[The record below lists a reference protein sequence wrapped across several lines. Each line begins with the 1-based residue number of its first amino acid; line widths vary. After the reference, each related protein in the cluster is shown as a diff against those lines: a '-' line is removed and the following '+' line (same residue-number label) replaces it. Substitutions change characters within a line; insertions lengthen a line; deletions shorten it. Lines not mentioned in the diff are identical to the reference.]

1 MTSKSIALVVYPDFM
16 SLDLF
21 GPLEVFNAAS
31 RIQTL
36 SGKSEPYV
44 VRVVS
49 SAGGLIPTESG
60 VQVATEK
67 LPAPKGIDTA
77 LVVGGNGVY
86 DARNDERLLS
96 WVKKV
101 ATSSRRLGSVCS
113 GTFILAESEVIEGR
127 HVTTHWARAERLA
140 REYENLSVDA
150 DPIYVTDGKFWSS
163 AGVTAGI
170 DLALA
175 MVDEDLGPETSQL
188 IARWLVMHRHR
199 PGGQSQ
205 YATPA
210 WTPRAEQSAVRAVQ
224 LKIEEDP
231 ALDYTLESMS
241 QMASMSVR
249 HFCRL
254 FVEQVGMTPAR
265 FVERVRIAAARE
277 ELEISTDNV
286 DVIAQKCGFGTSET
300 LRRTF
305 LRRLGVTPHQYRQK
319 FHVVPNER
327 NVS

>member
-96 WVKKV
+96 WVKGH
-101 ATSSRRLGSVCS
+101 L
-113 GTFILAESEVIEGR
+113 
-127 HVTTHWARAERLA
+127 
-140 REYENLSVDA
+140 N
-150 DPIYVTDGKFWSS
+150 
-163 AGVTAGI
+163 
-170 DLALA
+170 
-175 MVDEDLGPETSQL
+175 Q
-188 IARWLVMHRHR
+188 RHR
-199 PGGQSQ
+199 VYPAGRALHTPKYRSRQQNPSGCGLPPGSR
-205 YATPA
+205 P
-210 WTPRAEQSAVRAVQ
+210 PRAS
-224 LKIEEDP
+224 P
-231 ALDYTLESMS
+231 
-241 QMASMSVR
+241 
-249 HFCRL
+249 
-254 FVEQVGMTPAR
+254 G
-265 FVERVRIAAARE
+265 AAPQPGPK
-277 ELEISTDNV
+277 D
-286 DVIAQKCGFGTSET
+286 
-300 LRRTF
+300 
-305 LRRLGVTPHQYRQK
+305 
-319 FHVVPNER
+319 
-327 NVS
+327 